1 MSDDEDRPP
10 ASSRKP
16 RSLKDEL
23 PLDDGLPGILDPEAE
38 PSPESEERA
47 PASRKL
53 ASQRGPQTSVD
64 DIATWDIE
72 GLGGEAPP
80 TRKAHASSTQRRA
93 APDDVRVLV
102 EREPLTEVPEEL
114 AARDLRRTLPE
125 RDVVVLASAGRS
137 FRAATF
143 GELLDDALSLGDED

>member
-1 MSDDEDRPP
+1 MSDDEERPP

-23 PLDDGLPGILDPEAE
+23 PLDDGLPGIIDPEAE
-38 PSPESEERA
+38 PLAESEERA
-47 PASRKL
+47 PASRKV
-53 ASQRGPQTSVD
+53 ASQRGTSQ

-72 GLGGEAPP
+72 DLAAEAPP
-80 TRKAHASSTQRRA
+80 TRKANASTPPRR
-93 APDDVRVLV
+93 PSPEDVRVVL
-102 EREPLTEVPEEL
+102 EREPLTQVPEEL
-114 AARDLRRTLPE
+114 RARDLRRGMPE

-143 GELLDDALSLGDED
+143 GELLDDALSLGDDD

>member
-1 MSDDEDRPP
+1 VSDDEDRPP

-72 GLGGEAPP
+72 GLAGEAPP
-80 TRKAHASSTQRRA
+80 TRKAHASSTQLRT
-93 APDDVRVLV
+93 DDMRVLV

-143 GELLDDALSLGDED
+143 GELLDDALSLGEDD